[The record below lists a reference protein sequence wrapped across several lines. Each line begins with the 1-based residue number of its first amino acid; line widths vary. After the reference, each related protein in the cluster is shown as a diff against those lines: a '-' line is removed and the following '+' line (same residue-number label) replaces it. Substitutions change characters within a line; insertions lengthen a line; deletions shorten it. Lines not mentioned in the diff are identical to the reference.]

1 METEDVVINLQ
12 EDNSFTLNCTYKKG
26 TEIISDGGIMWQ
38 KQINGTFKNIAF
50 FSKAGGI
57 PPFFEK
63 EMKTLYEN
71 RTELIGPNT
80 SLSAVMI
87 IKDPVCTD
95 EGTYNCLI
103 RYFDEGSEEVKAD
116 SSVVVFNCKYI
127 HPTKYRI
134 LRIYQTHSIILS
146 TSLLEVNNVKN
157 GLFWKNFYNCF
168 LTCSCAYEVQ

>member
-12 EDNSFTLNCTYKKG
+12 EDNSFTLNCTYKTS
-26 TEIISDGGIMWQ
+26 TEIILYGGIIWQ
-38 KQINGTFKNIAF
+38 KQINGTFKDIAF
-50 FSKAGGI
+50 FSHAGGK

-63 EMKTLYEN
+63 EMETLYEN

-103 RYFDEGSEEVKAD
+103 RYFYENSLKANTTP
-116 SSVVVFNCKYI
+116 SLVVFNCKYI
-127 HPTKYRI
+127 PPTKYRI
-134 LRIYQTHSIILS
+134 FKIYQTHSIILS
-146 TSLLEVNNVKN
+146 TKVCQK
-157 GLFWKNFYNCF
+157 
-168 LTCSCAYEVQ
+168 

>member
-12 EDNSFTLNCTYKKG
+12 EDNSFTLNCTYKKS
-26 TEIISDGGIMWQ
+26 TEKILYGGIMWQ

-50 FSKAGGI
+50 FSHAGGE
-57 PPFFEK
+57 PPFFEN

-103 RYFDEGSEEVKAD
+103 RYFYKYSPKAITTP
-116 SSVVVFNCKYI
+116 SVVVFNCKYI
-127 HPTKYRI
+127 PPTKYRI
-134 LRIYQTHSIILS
+134 FKIYQTHSIILS
-146 TSLLEVNNVKN
+146 TKVCQK
-157 GLFWKNFYNCF
+157 
-168 LTCSCAYEVQ
+168 

>member
-1 METEDVVINLQ
+1 METEDIVTVTNLQ
-12 EDNSFTLNCTYKKG
+12 EDNNFTLNCTYKKS
-26 TEIISDGGIMWQ
+26 TEVIPDGGIMWQ
-38 KQINGTFKNIAF
+38 KQINGTFKEIAF
-50 FSKAGGI
+50 FSDAGVR
-57 PPFFEK
+57 PPFLEK

-95 EGTYNCLI
+95 EGTYKCLI
-103 RYFDEGSEEVKAD
+103 RYFDEDSHEMKAD

-134 LRIYQTHSIILS
+134 FRIYQTHSIILS
-146 TSLLEVNNVKN
+146 TKV
-157 GLFWKNFYNCF
+157 Y
-168 LTCSCAYEVQ
+168 

>member
-26 TEIISDGGIMWQ
+26 TEFIVDAGVIWQ
-38 KQINGTFKNIAF
+38 KQINGTFKDIAF
-50 FSKAGGI
+50 FLLAGGV

-71 RTELIGPNT
+71 RTELIGTNT

-103 RYFDEGSEEVKAD
+103 QYYDEGSRKENTGL
-116 SSVVVFNCKYI
+116 SVVVFNCKYI
-127 HPTKYRI
+127 PPIKYRI
-134 LRIYQTHSIILS
+134 FKIYQTHSIILS
-146 TSLLEVNNVKN
+146 TKVYQK
-157 GLFWKNFYNCF
+157 
-168 LTCSCAYEVQ
+168 